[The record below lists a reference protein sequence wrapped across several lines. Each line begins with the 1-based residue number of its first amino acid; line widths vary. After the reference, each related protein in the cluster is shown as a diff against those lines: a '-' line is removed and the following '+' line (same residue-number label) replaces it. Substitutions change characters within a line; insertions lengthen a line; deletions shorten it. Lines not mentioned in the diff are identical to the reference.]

1 MGNIRRES
9 EYVPSLSAR
18 KKRERLQYV
27 LAGCF
32 NVSSKGDA
40 HEDDE
45 EPENGVLQI
54 GKKSCTIPEYLGV
67 VLRMGTR

>member
-1 MGNIRRES
+1 M
-9 EYVPSLSAR
+9 
-18 KKRERLQYV
+18 

-32 NVSSKGDA
+32 NVSSEGDA

-45 EPENGVLQI
+45 ELENRVLQI